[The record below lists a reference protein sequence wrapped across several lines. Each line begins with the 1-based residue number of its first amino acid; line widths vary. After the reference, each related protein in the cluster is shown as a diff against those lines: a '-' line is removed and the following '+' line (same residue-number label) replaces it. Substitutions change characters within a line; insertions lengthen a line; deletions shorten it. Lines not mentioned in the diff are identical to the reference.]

1 MIIAK
6 KKIIIIKHFNK
17 DLVKFTED
25 GRSFK
30 SNKKC
35 WICNKLFVV
44 GDNKARDYDHVRVK
58 YVVSRHWS

>member
-6 KKIIIIKHFNK
+6 KKKKIIKHFNK

-35 WICNKLFVV
+35 QEIIKQEIMIM
-44 GDNKARDYDHVRVK
+44 
-58 YVVSRHWS
+58 